1 MAKIS
6 EMNVLTEKGVLKNN
20 VRASVKAHDS
30 EKVADTLNTLGFEY
44 VADKN
49 AYVKTRV
56 DMNGVEIYTVLTMTV
71 TTKHPSDLAERKP
84 KAKKASEPSA
94 IEIE

>member
-20 VRASVKAHDS
+20 VRASVKEHDS
-30 EKVADTLNTLGFEY
+30 KKVADTLNTLGFEY

>member
-71 TTKHPSDLAERKP
+71 TTKHPNDLAERKP